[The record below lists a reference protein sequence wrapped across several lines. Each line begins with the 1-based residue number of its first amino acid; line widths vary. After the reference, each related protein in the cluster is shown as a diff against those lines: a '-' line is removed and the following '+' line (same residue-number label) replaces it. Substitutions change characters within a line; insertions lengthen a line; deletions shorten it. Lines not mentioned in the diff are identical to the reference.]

1 MAQNDYPVG
10 YKRPPDAT
18 RFRPGQSGNPKGR
31 PKGCKNLATDLKE
44 ELEQKIL
51 VTEGGRSQQITKQ
64 RAMVKTLLAKALKG
78 DSRAANVLIQLTLG
92 REQAESGQPDPVD
105 LAEEDLA
112 IVETFRARL
121 SAVDPAPPPE
131 DPTDAAD
138 KN

>member
-112 IVETFRARL
+112 IIETFRARL
-121 SAVDPAPPPE
+121 TAVDPAPPPE
-131 DPTDAAD
+131 NPADAAD
-138 KN
+138 NN